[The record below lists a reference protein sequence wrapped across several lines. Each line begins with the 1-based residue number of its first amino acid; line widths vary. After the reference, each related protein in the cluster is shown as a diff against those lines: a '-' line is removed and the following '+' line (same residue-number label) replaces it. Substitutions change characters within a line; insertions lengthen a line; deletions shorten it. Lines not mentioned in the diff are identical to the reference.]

1 MMELERLKQQEEIGG
16 EEDDEDLFGSE
27 NEPIVVD
34 EKGQEV
40 ESNQ

>member
-1 MMELERLKQQEEIGG
+1 MELERLKQQEEIGG

-27 NEPIVVD
+27 NESIVVD